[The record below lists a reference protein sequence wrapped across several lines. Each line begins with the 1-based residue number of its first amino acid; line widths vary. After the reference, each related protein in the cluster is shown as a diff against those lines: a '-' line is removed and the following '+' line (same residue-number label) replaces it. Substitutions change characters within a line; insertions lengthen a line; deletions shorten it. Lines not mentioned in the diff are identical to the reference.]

1 MSQTR
6 MHVDHHAVAEQARRT
21 PLTWVLVCKPK
32 DRQAAMTQVHNIRRG
47 VHKAYRS
54 GTYETK
60 HDRDILGN
68 PQVWVK
74 WIGGPK

>member
-6 MHVDHHAVAEQARRT
+6 MYVDHHAVAEQARRR

-47 VHKAYRS
+47 IHKAYRG

-60 HDRDILGN
+60 HDRDILGT
-68 PQVWVK
+68 PQVWVR
-74 WIGGPK
+74 WIGGPR

>member
-6 MHVDHHAVAEQARRT
+6 MYVDHHAVAEQARRS

-32 DRQAAMTQVHNIRRG
+32 DRQAALSQVSNIRRG
-47 VHKAYRS
+47 IHKAYRG

-60 HDRDILGN
+60 HDRDILGA

>member
-6 MHVDHHAVAEQARRT
+6 MHTDHHAIAEKARRS

-32 DRQAAMTQVHNIRRG
+32 DRQAAMTKVHNIRRG
-47 VHKAYRS
+47 IHKAYRS
-54 GTYETK
+54 GTYETR
-60 HDRDILGN
+60 HDRDILGA